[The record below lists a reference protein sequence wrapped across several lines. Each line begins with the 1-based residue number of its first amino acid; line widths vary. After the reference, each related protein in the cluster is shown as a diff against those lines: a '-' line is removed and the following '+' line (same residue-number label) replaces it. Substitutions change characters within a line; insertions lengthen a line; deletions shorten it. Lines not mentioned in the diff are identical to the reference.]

1 MASERLQV
9 QVAAYVNRR
18 IYKSQESAD
27 RAHARAMREFLRTGR
42 VTVRGV
48 KVVGRWRNP
57 DNRQWRHRN
66 WKTTEDA
73 DQSLEEFW
81 ETLHGSR
88 GALRGLR
95 ARYL

>member
-18 IYKSQESAD
+18 IYKSDESAE
-27 RAHARAMREFLRTGR
+27 RARVKAMRQFLRTGE

-48 KVVGRWRNP
+48 KIVARWRNP
-57 DNRQWRHRN
+57 DNRNWRHKN
-66 WKTTEDA
+66 WKTTEDS

-81 ETLHGSR
+81 ETMHGSR